1 MLFGRTSVGGFGVKI
16 LHVIPDLRQAA
27 GTSVFCVHL
36 CENLSKLGVETAIAV
51 RRVTPDDTIPQGNIP
66 LLTIS
71 RTFDSL
77 EFKPDLVH
85 IHALWNPFLHW
96 ASRWARR
103 ATLPVVF
110 SPHGML
116 TPWALGQKRIKKA
129 LALAVYQYRDLKL
142 TNLLHATAD
151 SEVQDVRRLGL
162 RQPVVVAPLGVAI
175 DPILPR
181 RTRHDSDPRIAL
193 FVSRIHPKKGLVNLV
208 NAWAAIKPCGWK
220 MVVAGPD
227 QDGHEREIK
236 DLAETKGVAQ
246 DFEFVGAVFGKEK
259 DRLYNQADLF
269 VLPTHSEN
277 FGVVVL
283 EALAAGVPVITTKG
297 TPWSELLGNSDPS
310 SFVHYCDSALV
321 GEQSAIRDK
330 QSVTGNDS
338 TNALMNFRTNEL
350 THMGRAG
357 WWIDIGVE
365 PLAEALKEAMGLSDE
380 ERRAMGENGRR
391 LVETKYTW
399 PAIAEQMKAAYVW
412 ILNGG

>member
-1 MLFGRTSVGGFGVKI
+1 MKI

-297 TPWSELLGNSDPS
+297 APWQALEGS
-310 SFVHYCDSALV
+310 SCHSALV
-321 GEQSAIRDK
+321 SEQSAIGNTQLAIGNK
-330 QSVTGNDS
+330 QSATGGDS
-338 TNALMNFRTNEL
+338 THALMNSRTNEL
-350 THMGRAG
+350 PPAHTGRAG

-380 ERRAMGENGRR
+380 ERRTMGEDGRR
-391 LVETKYTW
+391 LVEAKYTW
-399 PAIAEQMKAAYVW
+399 PAIAEQMKTAYEW
-412 ILNGG
+412 MLNRDQTPPPCVRVS